1 MAEQPLHPHWVSE
14 ASFPSFCDG
23 EGNKKANGEGV
34 EENKREENLIAPRP
48 VLFSFIFFLG
58 WTVRICGVREK
69 TSPIHCQQTGPGPSG
84 CVRVG
89 TGQDRPINLARDGL
103 MKENEKKKHNSAPNE
118 QSIFWHMYNHPES
131 FRRGG
136 YRVARVR

>member
-84 CVRVG
+84 CVRDG
-89 TGQDRPINLARDGL
+89 AGQDRPINLARDGL
-103 MKENEKKKHNSAPNE
+103 MKENEKKKSTTQLQMSNRYSGTCTTTPSPSGEEVIALL
-118 QSIFWHMYNHPES
+118 
-131 FRRGG
+131 
-136 YRVARVR
+136 V